1 MDTGLQGQVIVDDG
15 GHLGHSGHG
24 GHGGHGDQLRVL

>member
-1 MDTGLQGQVIVDDG
+1 MDTGLQGQVIVGDG